1 MKMKPAVYSVL
12 AMALSGMVAVTV
24 ALRQL
29 RFIDDE
35 GIGLP
40 QVSAGWPLVY
50 FFGAVVIMSLTLAFL
65 PLKLLRLAAKALF
78 LVLFGWGVFVVLGLA
93 LPVYAAGVIAAVG
106 ALSWL
111 RWGRLWLHNL
121 LLGIAL
127 AGYGAVFG
135 ILLSPVAALLVMTA
149 LSVYDLISVRSGH
162 MMWMVSKLT
171 GVEVVP
177 AFVFPVN
184 PADWRL
190 AVGDIHLDDKDGR
203 DVSLLG
209 GGDVGFSL
217 IMVVSVLAAG
227 GVPAAVFMGVCLL
240 LGLLSVYQVQKIFF
254 KGGPTPALPPLT
266 VAAGLGWVILTLL
279 SAI

>member
-1 MKMKPAVYSVL
+1 MKIKPAVYSFL
-12 AMALSGMVAVTV
+12 AMVLSGILAITV
-24 ALRQL
+24 ASRQL

-50 FFGAVVIMSLTLAFL
+50 FFGAVAFMSLTLAFL
-65 PLKLLRLAAKALF
+65 PLSLLRLAAKALF

-93 LPVYAAGVIAAVG
+93 LPVYAAGAIAAVA
-106 ALSWL
+106 ALAWL
-111 RWGRLWLHNL
+111 RWSRLWLHDL

-135 ILLSPVAALLVMTA
+135 ILLSPVAALLIMA
-149 LSVYDLISVRSGH
+149 SLSVYDLISVRSGH

-177 AFVFPVN
+177 AFVFPGN
-184 PADWRL
+184 AADWHL
-190 AVGDIHLDDKDGR
+190 AVGDIHLDDKDTR

-227 GVPAAVFMGVCLL
+227 GVAAAVFMGLCLL
-240 LGLLSVYQVQKIFF
+240 LGLRSVYWVQKIFF

-266 VAAGLGWVILTLL
+266 VAATLGWGILVLL
-279 SAI
+279 SVI

>member
-1 MKMKPAVYSVL
+1 M
-12 AMALSGMVAVTV
+12 V

-29 RFIDDE
+29 RFIEDE

-40 QVSAGWPLVY
+40 QVSAGWPLIY
-50 FFGAVVIMSLTLAFL
+50 FFAAVAVMSLTLAFL
-65 PLKLLRLAAKALF
+65 PLKLLRLAAKTLF
-78 LVLFGWGVFVVLGLA
+78 LLLFGWGVFVVLGLV
-93 LPVYAAGVIAAVG
+93 LPVYAAGLIAVTGSLA
-106 ALSWL
+106 WL

-135 ILLSPVAALLVMTA
+135 ILLSPLVALLIMAV

-177 AFVFPVN
+177 AFVFPGN
-184 PADWRL
+184 TADWHL
-190 AVGDIHLDDKDGR
+190 AVSDIHLDDKDGR

-227 GVPAAVFMGVCLL
+227 GVPAAVFMGFCLL

-266 VAAGLGWVILTLL
+266 VAAGLGWVILALL
-279 SAI
+279 SVI